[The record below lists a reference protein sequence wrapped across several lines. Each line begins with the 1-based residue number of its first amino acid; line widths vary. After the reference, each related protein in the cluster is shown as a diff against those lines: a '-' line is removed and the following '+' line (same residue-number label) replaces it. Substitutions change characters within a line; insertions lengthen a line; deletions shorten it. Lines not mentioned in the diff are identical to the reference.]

1 MRIRRSKLSWG
12 LRATAAIASGAA
24 VGILLQRPP
33 AEVARATA
41 ATLALGSVESTA
53 PLAAAVAAAA
63 AEPWTVQTNGWRI
76 RVTDVAPPAP
86 EEIAGPPVEPAL
98 AAAPPTELYGPSM
111 PVRTPLISPYDDLIV
126 KQAAAEGFD
135 WRLIA
140 AVIGEESGF
149 EPTSRS
155 EKGAYGLMQIM
166 PIAAQAVGMESFSEP
181 EDNVRTGVLYLR
193 QLNQMFRNAMGTDRL
208 KLVLA
213 AYNMGPGHLQDAQIL
228 AEELGNDPNVW
239 ENEMEA
245 IIPLLEDPEY
255 SEYLPNGYAR
265 GRDVVRYV
273 SRVVDRY
280 DRYQVLTAQAEAR
293 EREARARERAA
304 ERAAAYKASRAR
316 RRG

>member
-1 MRIRRSKLSWG
+1 MRVRRSKLSWA
-12 LRATAAIASGAA
+12 LRASAAVASGAA

-33 AEVARATA
+33 GDTRPATA
-41 ATLALGSVESTA
+41 ATVVPSTMDAAA
-53 PLAAAVAAAA
+53 PLATAVAAATR
-63 AEPWTVQTNGWRI
+63 EPWTLQTNGWRI
-76 RVTDVAPPAP
+76 RIADVAPPAP
-86 EEIAGPPVEPAL
+86 EVAAVPSESVQTVATDIYGPP
-98 AAAPPTELYGPSM
+98 M
-111 PVRTPLISPYDDLIV
+111 PVRTPLISQYDDLIV
-126 KQAAAEGFD
+126 RHAAAEGFD

-140 AVIGEESGF
+140 AVVGEESGF

-166 PIAAQAVGMESFSEP
+166 PIAAQAVGMENFSEP

-193 QLNQMFRNAMGTDRL
+193 QLNQMFRQARGMDRL

-239 ENEMEA
+239 DNEMEA

-255 SEYLPNGYAR
+255 YEYLPNGFAR

-273 SRVVDRY
+273 YRVLDRY

-293 EREARARERAA
+293 ERAA
-304 ERAAAYKASRAR
+304 TAAANKAARAR